1 MIAVLVGRFS
11 PLHIGHQ
18 MIIDYMVKRHG
29 VENCLILVGSSN
41 SISDRTPYTFD
52 ERLKMVHLLYPKIK
66 VLPLPDV
73 EPELEYFSDN
83 TNEIWLDN
91 IEKIEKDIG
100 DKFIF
105 YGGSKEDLKILSRR
119 FDTKMAVD
127 RNREGKDI
135 SATKIRE
142 AIADS
147 DYKCIDKLVNK
158 KISKLVAEIGQGTKD
173 KF

>member
-1 MIAVLVGRFS
+1 MIAALVGRFS

-18 MIIDYMVKRHG
+18 TIIDYMVKRHG
-29 VENCLILVGSSN
+29 VENCLILIGSSN
-41 SISDRTPYTFD
+41 SISDRTPYTFE
-52 ERLKMVHLLYPKIK
+52 ERLKMIHTLYPKIK
-66 VLPLPDV
+66 VLPLPDP

-105 YGGSKEDLKILSRR
+105 YGGSRDDLSILSQR
-119 FDTKMAVD
+119 FTVKVAVD
-127 RNREGKDI
+127 RNREGRDV

-158 KISKLVAEIGQGTKD
+158 KISNLATKIS
-173 KF
+173 K